1 MKKKLL
7 ILALLIICATT
18 VATGTLAYFT
28 AEDQAHNVIT
38 SGKVD
43 IELVEKKINEDGTE
57 EGFGDLIGI
66 MPGTSVSK
74 VVQVTN
80 TGDAAAYIRI
90 AVDKKIILASGND
103 DDVDMS
109 LISINYNIGSNE
121 DQWTYKEG
129 YYYYNSPL
137 EAGNTTKPLFT
148 EVKFD
153 KTMGNMYQEA
163 TTEIDVKAY
172 ATQVANNGDSAL
184 EANGW
189 PEE

>member
-1 MKKKLL
+1 MKKKLF
-7 ILALLIICATT
+7 ILASLIICLTT

-57 EGFGDLIGI
+57 EAFEDLIGI

-103 DDVDMS
+103 DEVDMS

>member
-7 ILALLIICATT
+7 ILAFLIICATT

-38 SGKVD
+38 SGKVNID
-43 IELVEKKINEDGTE
+43 LIETTINEDGTE
-57 EGFGDLIGI
+57 SPFEDLIGI

-103 DDVDMS
+103 DEVDMS

-153 KTMGNMYQEA
+153 KTMGNKYQEA

-172 ATQVANNGDSAL
+172 ATQVANNGDNVFDAK
-184 EANGW
+184 GW

>member
-1 MKKKLL
+1 MKKKLFS
-7 ILALLIICATT
+7 IAILLICISIL
-18 VATGTLAYFT
+18 GYGSLAYFT

-38 SGKVD
+38 SGKVNID
-43 IELVEKKINEDGTE
+43 LIETTINEDGTE
-57 EGFGDLIGI
+57 SPFEDLIGI

-80 TGDAAAYIRI
+80 IGDASAYIRI
-90 AVDKKIILASGND
+90 AVDKDILLASGGD
-103 DDVDMS
+103 DDVNLE
-109 LISINYNIGSNE
+109 LISINYNLGSDKDE
-121 DQWTYKEG
+121 WTFKEG
-129 YYYYNSPL
+129 YYYYNSPIK
-137 EAGNTTKPLFT
+137 AGDITKPLFT
-148 EVKFD
+148 EVTFD

>member
-7 ILALLIICATT
+7 ILAFLIICATT

-57 EGFGDLIGI
+57 EAFEDLIGI

-103 DDVDMS
+103 DEVDMS